1 MLATHST
8 SWAAAARLCITR
20 PYLLELAKHHGID
33 LPLHIRANDADHGQ
47 ISRERR
53 AA

>member
-8 SWAAAARLCITR
+8 SWAAAARLGITR
-20 PYLLELAKHHGID
+20 GYLLELAKHHGIE

-47 ISRERR
+47 MRRERK